1 VTRDSLGHFDV
12 IVVGAGS
19 AGCTLAARLS
29 EDGSRS
35 VALVE
40 AGRDFGDITNYPPPL
55 RNAYLNAFSMPGNP
69 HGWPMMASLTSD
81 MNYPI
86 TRGKLVGGSSAV
98 NGALFLR
105 GHRDDYD
112 NWAASGNF
120 EWSYEAVLP
129 SLKILETDL
138 DFGETNIHGGSG
150 PIPVRRASIDDITP
164 VSRAFLDA
172 CLSMGHTWDSDMNSP
187 DSHGVG
193 LVPNNAA
200 DGIRH
205 NVAVRYLEP
214 AKRRDNLTVMPET
227 LVNRVVFDK
236 TRAVGVDV
244 TRLGKRQTIE
254 ADEVVLSCGALKSPQ
269 LLMLSGVGPASELQA
284 LGIQVIHDARYVG
297 QNLMDHPGVKLAY
310 RTSKYLP
317 EPGPRAV
324 AEVASNY
331 SIDGVEVRIY
341 PFLYT
346 RMNQLFGVF
355 RGQGFLKSARA
366 TASANPLKA
375 LKAVWGSSLHALRSE
390 VSEREDLTILCS
402 LGVEESRGRLSLQST
417 DSAAAP
423 RVDFRYLTSPADRSR
438 LRDGLRLTME
448 IARSDEFSRLEPRFV
463 DLPTSQE
470 LAADSLLDK
479 WIARRIGTSYH
490 TAGTCKMGPSSD
502 ESAVVDQY
510 GRVYGIEGLRIAD
523 ISVMPTIT
531 RRPTSASAV
540 MIGEH
545 MARLMSAGRNR
556 VANEVPEHLSET
568 S

>member
-1 VTRDSLGHFDV
+1 MSDSLGRFDV

-40 AGRDFGDITNYPPPL
+40 AGEDFGAIANYPPPL
-55 RNAYLNAFSMPGNP
+55 RNAYLNAFSLPGNP
-69 HGWPMMASLTSD
+69 HGWPMMASLTPD

-112 NWAASGNF
+112 NWAAAGNI
-120 EWSYEAVLP
+120 EWSYESVLP
-129 SLKILETDL
+129 SFKNLETDL
-138 DFGETNIHGGSG
+138 DFGETEIHGGSG
-150 PIPVRRASIDDITP
+150 PIPVKRAAIDDITP

-172 CLSMGHTWDSDMNSP
+172 CVGLGHTWDPDMNNP

-193 LVPNNAA
+193 LVPNNAVG
-200 DGIRH
+200 GIRH
-205 NVAVRYLEP
+205 NVAVRFLEP
-214 AKRRDNLTVMPET
+214 AKPRGNLTILAET
-227 LVNRVVFDK
+227 LVNRVVFK
-236 TRAVGVDV
+236 GRRAAGVEV
-244 TRLGKRQTIE
+244 TRLGKHQLIE
-254 ADEVVLSCGALKSPQ
+254 AGEVVLSCGALKSPQ
-269 LLMLSGVGPASELQA
+269 LLMLSGVGPASELQP
-284 LGIQVIHDARYVG
+284 LGIEVIHDARAVG
-297 QNLMDHPGVKLAY
+297 QNLMDHPGIKLAY
-310 RTSKYLP
+310 RTSKYVP

-324 AEVASNY
+324 AEVATNY

-346 RMNQLFGVF
+346 RMNQLFGIF

-366 TASANPLKA
+366 AAPANPV
-375 LKAVWGSSLHALRSE
+375 KAVRAIWGSSLHALRSE
-390 VSEREDLTILCS
+390 VAEREDLTILCS
-402 LGVEESRGRLSLQST
+402 LGVEESRGRLGIQSA

-423 RVDFRYLTSPADRSR
+423 RVDFGYLTSPADRRR
-438 LRDGLRLTME
+438 LRDGLRLTVE
-448 IARSDEFSRLEPRFV
+448 IARSAEFSRVEPRFV
-463 DLPTSQE
+463 DLPTSEE
-470 LAADSLLDK
+470 LTTDALLDK

-490 TAGTCKMGPSSD
+490 TAGTCRMGPSSD

-510 GRVYGIEGLRIAD
+510 CRVYGVEGLRIVD

-545 MARLMSAGRNR
+545 MARLMSAEGDRT
-556 VANEVPEHLSET
+556 AHHEPEHSTET